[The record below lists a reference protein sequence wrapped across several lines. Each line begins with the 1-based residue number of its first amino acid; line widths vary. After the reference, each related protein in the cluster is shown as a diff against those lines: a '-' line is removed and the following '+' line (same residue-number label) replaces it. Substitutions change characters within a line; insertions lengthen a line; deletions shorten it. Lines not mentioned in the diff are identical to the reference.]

1 MEVRDADEESRPP
14 AGSEIA
20 LLYREEIRRA
30 HFGESLVLLKIVP
43 GDAALVLSTEGD
55 STLLISDLH
64 LGLEKEMARKGF
76 RLPAYSVRMVGRV
89 KDVAERY
96 RTKRLVVLGD
106 VKHTVGKVED
116 IDWGVVPWFFD
127 TMLDLFEVVEVVP
140 GNHDGNI
147 RTVLPQRVL
156 LHPSQGTVLGSGRGR
171 VGVAHGHAWPSQEA
185 IETRNL
191 VIGHSHFTY
200 EMRDAFGSR
209 SRESVW
215 VTADYGVAELME
227 GAGYHSKSK
236 GKGKLTVM
244 PPFNRLVGGQ
254 PINRSKSFE
263 FGPVLS
269 SRSLS
274 LEEADIFLMDG
285 TRVTLRA

>member
-1 MEVRDADEESRPP
+1 
-14 AGSEIA
+14 
-20 LLYREEIRRA
+20 
-30 HFGESLVLLKIVP
+30 LLKIVP
-43 GDAALVLSTEGD
+43 GEAALVFTQEGY

-64 LGLEKEMARKGF
+64 LGLEKELAKKGF
-76 RLPAYSVRMVGRV
+76 SLPAYSVKMVARV
-89 KDVAERY
+89 RDLAEKY
-96 RTKRLVVLGD
+96 GTNRLAVLGD

-127 TMLDLFEVVEVVP
+127 TMLDLFESVEVVP
-140 GNHDGNI
+140 GNHDGSI
-147 RTVLPQRVL
+147 KTVLPSKVVL
-156 LHPSQGTVLGSGRGR
+156 RPSHGMVLGSGRGR
-171 VGVAHGHAWPSQEA
+171 VGVAHGHAWPSEEA
-185 IETRNL
+185 IASGNL

-215 VTADYGVAELME
+215 VTADYDLAELME
-227 GAGYHSKSK
+227 GAGYESKAK

-254 PINRSKSFE
+254 PINRSKSFQ

-269 SRSLS
+269 SRSVKLDD
-274 LEEADIFLMDG
+274 ADIFLTDG
-285 TRVTLRA
+285 TRVT

>member
-1 MEVRDADEESRPP
+1 
-14 AGSEIA
+14 
-20 LLYREEIRRA
+20 LLR
-30 HFGESLVLLKIVP
+30 IVP
-43 GDAALVLSTEGD
+43 GEAAIVFSTLGER
-55 STLLISDLH
+55 TLLISDLH
-64 LGLEKEMARKGF
+64 LGLEKEMAKKGF
-76 RLPAYSVRMVGRV
+76 RLPAYSVRMVERV
-89 KDVAERY
+89 RDISERY
-96 RTKRLVVLGD
+96 RTKKLVVLGD

-127 TMLDLFEVVEVVP
+127 TMLDLFEGVEVVP

-147 RTVLPQRVL
+147 KTVLPPRVL
-156 LHPSQGTVLGSGRGR
+156 LHPSHGTVLGSGKDR
-171 VGVAHGHAWPSQEA
+171 VGVSHGHAWPSEEA
-185 IETRNL
+185 IGTRNL

-209 SRESVW
+209 TREAVW
-215 VTADYGVAELME
+215 VTAEYDVAELMK
-227 GAGYHSKSK
+227 GAGFRTRAR

-269 SRSLS
+269 SRSVS
-274 LEEADIFLMDG
+274 LDEADIFLTDG
-285 TRVTLRA
+285 TRVT

>member
-1 MEVRDADEESRPP
+1 M
-14 AGSEIA
+14 
-20 LLYREEIRRA
+20 
-30 HFGESLVLLKIVP
+30 LKIVP
-43 GDAALVLSTEGD
+43 GDAALVFSD
-55 STLLISDLH
+55 SASSTLLISDLH
-64 LGLEKEMARKGF
+64 LGLEKELAKKGF
-76 RLPAYSVRMVGRV
+76 RLPAYSVRMVERV
-89 KDVAERY
+89 KEIAERFG
-96 RTKRLVVLGD
+96 TKRLTVLGD

-116 IDWGVVPWFFD
+116 IDWGVIPWFFD
-127 TMLDLFEVVEVVP
+127 TMLDLFEAVEVVP
-140 GNHDGNI
+140 GNHDGRI
-147 RTVLPQRVL
+147 KTVLPPRVR

-171 VGVAHGHAWPSQEA
+171 VGVAHGHAWPSEDA
-185 IETRNL
+185 IATKNL

-200 EMRDAFGSR
+200 EMRDSLGTR

-215 VTADYGVAELME
+215 VSADYDVAQLME
-227 GAGYHSKSK
+227 GAGYSSKAK

-274 LEEADIFLMDG
+274 LEDADIFLTDG
-285 TRVTLRA
+285 TRVT

>member
-1 MEVRDADEESRPP
+1 M
-14 AGSEIA
+14 
-20 LLYREEIRRA
+20 
-30 HFGESLVLLKIVP
+30 LKIVP
-43 GDAALVLSTEGD
+43 GDAALVFTNEGE

-64 LGLEKEMARKGF
+64 LGLEKEMAKKGF
-76 RLPAYSVRMVGRV
+76 RLPAYSVRMVDRV
-89 KDVAERY
+89 RHLAETYGTR
-96 RTKRLVVLGD
+96 RLAVLGD

-127 TMLDLFEVVEVVP
+127 TMLDLFDSVEVVP

-147 RTVLPQRVL
+147 KTVLPQRVL
-156 LHPSQGTVLGSGRGR
+156 LHPSQGAVLGKGRAR
-171 VGVAHGHAWPSQEA
+171 IGVAHGHAWPSEEA
-185 IETRNL
+185 IATRNL

-200 EMRDAFGSR
+200 EMRDPLGSR
-209 SRESVW
+209 TREAVW
-215 VTADYGVAELME
+215 VTAEYDVAELLK
-227 GAGYHSKSK
+227 GAGYATKAT

-254 PINRSKSFE
+254 PINRSRSFE

-274 LEEADIFLMDG
+274 LEDADIFLTDG
-285 TRVTLRA
+285 TRVT

>member
-1 MEVRDADEESRPP
+1 LPS
-14 AGSEIA
+14 
-20 LLYREEIRRA
+20 
-30 HFGESLVLLKIVP
+30 LLKIVP
-43 GDAALVLSTEGD
+43 GDAALIFSNSGE

-64 LGLEKEMARKGF
+64 LGLEKELAKKGF
-76 RLPAYSVRMVGRV
+76 RLPAYSVRMVERV
-89 KDVAERY
+89 RDIAEKY
-96 RTKRLVVLGD
+96 ATKRLAVLGD

-127 TMLDLFEVVEVVP
+127 TMLDLFESVEVVP
-140 GNHDGNI
+140 GNHDGSI
-147 RTVLPQRVL
+147 KTVLPPRIV

-171 VGVAHGHAWPSQEA
+171 VGVAHGHAWPSEEA
-185 IETRNL
+185 ISTRNL

-209 SRESVW
+209 SREVVW
-215 VTADYGVAELME
+215 VTASYDVAELMA
-227 GAGYHSKSK
+227 GAGYKSK
-236 GKGKLTVM
+236 AKGTGKLVVM

-269 SRSLS
+269 SRSVS
-274 LEEADIFLMDG
+274 LEDSDIFLTDG
-285 TRVTLRA
+285 TRVT